1 MRRALLALL
10 ALTLARC
17 RPDPEDRAAAP
28 AGPALALLFMGN
40 SHSALHELPEIVAAL
55 VRAARPG
62 QEVAVTQAPGWL
74 FLDERARDPA
84 SLQLLREGRWSFV
97 VLQAQRYSTSGTRT
111 YSSAEAEALVQEARA
126 LGAVP
131 VLFPEWP
138 RRGVDETRRIFAV
151 HQAIAAAAPACV
163 APVGQAWDRARAAYP
178 DLVLHAGDGNHA
190 APAGA
195 FLAALVLAAVMTGV
209 SPERLPFLPQFGISA
224 EVQVRLRA
232 AAAEALAAEPPG
244 CPE

>member
-17 RPDPEDRAAAP
+17 RPDPEERASAP

-62 QEVAVTQAPGWL
+62 QEVSVTQAPGWL

-151 HQAIAAAAPACV
+151 HRAIAAAAPACV

-195 FLAALVLAAVMTGV
+195 FLAALVLAAVITGG
-209 SPERLPFLPQFGISA
+209 SPERLPFLPQFRISA

-244 CPE
+244 RPE

>member
-1 MRRALLALL
+1 MVKKPR
-10 ALTLARC
+10 
-17 RPDPEDRAAAP
+17 
-28 AGPALALLFMGN
+28 GG
-40 SHSALHELPEIVAAL
+40 
-55 VRAARPG
+55 
-62 QEVAVTQAPGWL
+62 
-74 FLDERARDPA
+74 
-84 SLQLLREGRWSFV
+84 
-97 VLQAQRYSTSGTRT
+97 ST
-111 YSSAEAEALVQEARA
+111 
-126 LGAVP
+126 
-131 VLFPEWP
+131 
-138 RRGVDETRRIFAV
+138 
-151 HQAIAAAAPACV
+151 PACV